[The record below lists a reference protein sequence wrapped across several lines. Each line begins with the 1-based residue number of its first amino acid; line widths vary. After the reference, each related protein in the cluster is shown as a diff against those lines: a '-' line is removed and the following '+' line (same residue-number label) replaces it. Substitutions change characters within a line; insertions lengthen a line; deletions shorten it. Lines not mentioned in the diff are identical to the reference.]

1 LALASTQEVREN
13 VLRIIT
19 VAVVGLLL
27 TGCLSSEPKVSE
39 DEQVSAEQRA
49 ALEATEGGGAGGGG
63 EGGGGGGAAAEWVA
77 VDIAYDQAPTELT
90 AGTVNASLTNQGA
103 IEHNVVIEE
112 LGDEK
117 ILDAPAGETVDAEVE
132 LEPGEYTFY
141 CDVAGHREA
150 GMEGTLTVTE

>member
-1 LALASTQEVREN
+1 

-27 TGCLSSEPKVSE
+27 AGCLSSEPKVSE
-39 DEQVSAEQRA
+39 NEQVSAEQRA
-49 ALEATEGGGAGGGG
+49 AMEATEGGGS
-63 EGGGGGGAAAEWVA
+63 EGGGGGGAAADWVA
-77 VDIAYDQAPTELT
+77 VDIAYDQAPTELA
-90 AGTVNASLTNQGA
+90 AGTVSASLTNDGA

-117 ILDAPAGETVDAEVE
+117 ILDAPAGQTDSAEVE
-132 LEPGEYTFY
+132 LEAGEYTFY

-150 GMEGTLTVTE
+150 GMEGTLTVSG